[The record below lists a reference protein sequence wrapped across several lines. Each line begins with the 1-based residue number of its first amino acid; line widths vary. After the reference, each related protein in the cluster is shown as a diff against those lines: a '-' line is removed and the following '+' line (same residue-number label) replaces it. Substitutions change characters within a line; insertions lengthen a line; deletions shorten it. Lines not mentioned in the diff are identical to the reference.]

1 MRSVLQVA
9 TIKATVSIR
18 FSKMKIYKIKNLN
31 IMYFSFRETTF
42 QIVSR
47 DFTRSSDVLKI
58 KNQISWF
65 LVENIRLV

>member
-31 IMYFSFRETTF
+31 MYNVFFF
-42 QIVSR
+42 QRNDISNC
-47 DFTRSSDVLKI
+47 FTRFHAIFGYL
-58 KNQISWF
+58 KNQKSDF
-65 LVENIRLV
+65 MVFG